1 MTTAFIFPG
10 QGSQAVGMGKELAD
24 TYPAAKAVFEAVD
37 DALGQ
42 KLSTLMF
49 EGPEDQLMLTENAQ
63 PAIMAV
69 SIAVMRV
76 LESQGGLNL
85 AEVASHVAGHSLG
98 EYSANAAA
106 GTFFLDD
113 TARLLKI
120 RGQAMQQ
127 AVPVGEGAMAVLL
140 GLGPENAESVVAE
153 AAGDQVCDFA
163 NDNADGQVV
172 VSGSAAA
179 VERAVDIAKKKG
191 AKRSMLLPVS
201 APFHCALMAPAA
213 NVMAD
218 ALTAV
223 AMNDPVVP
231 IIANVTAAPVQDVMN
246 IRRLLVEQVTGRV
259 RWRECVLAMKYAGVD
274 RLVEIGHGRV
284 LSGMTRRIDRE
295 MTGVNVGS
303 PQDLDAFLAG

>member
-24 TYPAAKAVFEAVD
+24 TYPAAKAVFEAID
-37 DALGQ
+37 DALDQ

-49 EGPEDQLMLTENAQ
+49 EGPEDQLTLTENAQ

-85 AEVASHVAGHSLG
+85 AEVATHVAGHSLG

-191 AKRSMLLPVS
+191 AKRSMVLPVS

-295 MTGVNVGS
+295 MMGVNVGS